1 MTDTLAV
8 QASGPIPDRLRTTTE
23 TIFAWMKTAPTL
35 TVPADRESAV
45 AMLADLQGARRSII
59 AHYKELRDPL
69 NVARAKN
76 LSAEKIWLQ
85 QLAPLEEGLTRL
97 ITSYDAEAKTAM
109 AVALS
114 TGQAEEAPDMTGVDA
129 QTRKYYRAEVIS
141 EQDFRLLVAA
151 VAAGDVDIAALAPNT
166 KWLNARAR
174 EQQKALRIPGVRV
187 LVSTKVVT

>member
-59 AHYKELRDPL
+59 AHYKELRAPL

-85 QLAPLEEGLTRL
+85 QLAPLEEGLT
-97 ITSYDAEAKTAM
+97 
-109 AVALS
+109 
-114 TGQAEEAPDMTGVDA
+114 
-129 QTRKYYRAEVIS
+129 
-141 EQDFRLLVAA
+141 
-151 VAAGDVDIAALAPNT
+151 
-166 KWLNARAR
+166 
-174 EQQKALRIPGVRV
+174 
-187 LVSTKVVT
+187 